1 MKIIVTYDII
11 KNKILLLREEKEM
24 KIKSLKLK
32 EFMLFEDLEI
42 DWSSNINII
51 CGENSTGKTS
61 LLKVMYATIKP
72 FSNGQLKNRTKE
84 QVSEEVL
91 KKIQGVFRPDEMKIG
106 RLVKRKRGS
115 NQAKIQLSLK
125 TNEKNIEELEIEF
138 GSRKEK
144 HLDLK
149 TTLKE
154 NTSKF
159 DPVYIPP
166 KEMISATEHFQTL
179 YEEYHLDFEEMYYD
193 LAKLLDR
200 PLKRG
205 ANTQEQ
211 LAVLKSFEEIVNGN
225 IIQKDKKFYLKVKGK
240 GEFEM
245 GLVSE
250 GYRKLATILYL
261 ISSGSLNK
269 NSILFWD
276 EPETNMNPKMAK
288 SIVEAIVELAKMGV
302 QIFITTHDYFIQ
314 QAFNMIATYPKANK
328 NKLEVKFISLY
339 FDKSENENL
348 NMEIVKEA
356 SELQHN
362 SIMEEFN
369 EFYNREQDLI
379 YDNE

>member
-1 MKIIVTYDII
+1 MKI
-11 KNKILLLREEKEM
+11 L
-24 KIKSLKLK
+24 SLKLD
-32 EFMLFEDLEI
+32 EFMLFKNVDI
-42 DWSSNINII
+42 PWSANINII
-51 CGENSTGKTS
+51 CGENGTGKTS
-61 LLKVMYATIKP
+61 LLKTMYSIIKP
-72 FSNGQLKNRTKE
+72 FSNNHINTMNKE
-84 QVSEEVL
+84 QLSDEVL
-91 KKIQGVFRPDEMKIG
+91 KKFLGVFRPDEMKIG
-106 RLVKRKRGS
+106 RLVRRKRGS
-115 NQAKIQLSLK
+115 NKAEIELK
-125 TNEKNIEELEIEF
+125 FNLDEKNNERINIEF
-138 GSRKEK
+138 GRRKEK

-149 TTLKE
+149 ATIKE
-154 NTSKF
+154 NNLRF
-159 DPVYIPP
+159 NPVYLPP

-200 PLKRG
+200 PLKKG
-205 ANTQEQ
+205 ANTIEQ
-211 LAVLKSFEEIVNGN
+211 ATVLKNFENIINGN
-225 IIQKDKKFYLKVKGK
+225 IIQKDKKFYLKVQGE

-288 SIVEAIVELAKMGV
+288 PIVDAIVELAKMGV

-314 QAFNMIATYPKANK
+314 QTFNLLSTYPKVNRD
-328 NKLEVKFISLY
+328 NLDIQFLSLY
-339 FDKSENENL
+339 FDENEEL
-348 NMEIVKEA
+348 KFEIA
-356 SELQHN
+356 RDTTDLQHN

-369 EFYNREQDLI
+369 EFYDREQEMI

>member
-1 MKIIVTYDII
+1 MKIQ
-11 KNKILLLREEKEM
+11 
-24 KIKSLKLK
+24 SLKLK
-32 EFMLFEDLEI
+32 KFMLFEDLNI

-61 LLKVMYATIKP
+61 LLKAMYSVTKP
-72 FSNGQLKNRTKE
+72 FSNGQLKNMTKE
-84 QVSEEVL
+84 QTSDEIL

-115 NQAKIQLSLK
+115 NTAEIELNLK
-125 TNEKNIEELEIEF
+125 SNEKNKEKVKIEF

-149 TTLKE
+149 ISLKE
-154 NTSKF
+154 NITKF

-179 YEEYHLDFEEMYYD
+179 YEEYHLDFEETYYD

-205 ANTQEQ
+205 ANTAEQ
-211 LAVLKSFEEIVNGN
+211 SVVLKNFEEIINGN
-225 IIQKDKKFYLKVKGK
+225 IIQKDKKFYLKAKGE

-288 SIVEAIVELAKMGV
+288 SVVEALAELAKMGV

-314 QAFNMIATYPKANK
+314 QAFNLIATYPKANK
-328 NKLEVKFISLY
+328 NELDIKFISLY
-339 FDKSENENL
+339 FDENENL
-348 NMEIVKEA
+348 NFETGKNT

-369 EFYNREQDLI
+369 EFYNREQDMI

>member
-1 MKIIVTYDII
+1 MKILD
-11 KNKILLLREEKEM
+11 
-24 KIKSLKLK
+24 LKLK
-32 EFMLFEDLEI
+32 EFMLFEDSNI
-42 DWSSNINII
+42 KWSPNINII

-61 LLKVMYATIKP
+61 LLKVMYAAVKP
-72 FSNGQLKNRTKE
+72 FSNVQLKNMTKE
-84 QVSEEVL
+84 QISDEVL
-91 KKIQGVFRPDEMKIG
+91 KKIQGTFRPDEMKIG

-115 NQAKIQLSLK
+115 NTAQIEINLKLKEKID
-125 TNEKNIEELEIEF
+125 EKIEIEF

-144 HLDLK
+144 HLELK
-149 TTLKE
+149 TNLKE
-154 NTSKF
+154 NIIKF
-159 DPVYIPP
+159 DPIYIPP

-205 ANTQEQ
+205 ANTTEQ
-211 LAVLKSFEEIVNGN
+211 TNVLKNFEKIINGN
-225 IIQKDKKFYLKVKGK
+225 IIQRDKKFYLKVKG

-314 QAFNMIATYPKANK
+314 QAFNLISAYPKANK
-328 NKLEVKFISLY
+328 NKLDIKFISLY
-339 FDKSENENL
+339 FDEEETLK
-348 NMEIVKEA
+348 IDIAKET
-356 SELQHN
+356 SELEHN
-362 SIMEEFN
+362 SIMEEFD
-369 EFYNREQDLI
+369 EYYNREQDMI
-379 YDNE
+379 YDA

>member
-1 MKIIVTYDII
+1 
-11 KNKILLLREEKEM
+11 M

-42 DWSSNINII
+42 NWSSNINII

-61 LLKVMYATIKP
+61 LLKVMYAATKP
-72 FSNGQLKNRTKE
+72 FSNGQLKNKTKE
-84 QVSEEVL
+84 QISEEVL
-91 KKIQGVFRPDEMKIG
+91 KKIQGIFRPDEMKIG

-115 NQAKIQLSLK
+115 NQAKIQIDLK
-125 TNEKNIEELEIEF
+125 SNEKNTEELEIEF

-149 TTLKE
+149 TSLSLKE
-154 NTSKF
+154 NTAKF
-159 DPVYIPP
+159 EPVYIPP

-211 LAVLKSFEEIVNGN
+211 LAVLKSFEEIINGN
-225 IIQKDKKFYLKVKGK
+225 IIQKDKRFYLKVKGK

-288 SIVEAIVELAKMGV
+288 SIVDAVVELAKMGV
-302 QIFITTHDYFIQ
+302 QVFITTHDYFIQ
-314 QAFNMIATYPKANK
+314 QAFNMVAAYPKVNK

-339 FDKSENENL
+339 FDENENL
-348 NMEIVKEA
+348 NAETAKET

-379 YDNE
+379 YGNE

>member
-1 MKIIVTYDII
+1 
-11 KNKILLLREEKEM
+11 M

-339 FDKSENENL
+339 FDKLKNENL